1 MSKLIVTSLSAIV
14 LALGVTGALAQPAT
28 PGTAQDGTQ
37 VPPTVRTDG
46 PAQGMPGAMATGQG
60 MMGSGMMQG
69 GPQGQPAGQN
79 DRQAMPGGM
88 GGADGHMGQGMMGQS
103 MMGGAMMGPGMMIAM
118 MDTNGDGALSLDEFQ
133 AMHTRMFNYLDTN
146 HDGKVTPNELKAFHG
161 GRDGDQTGK

>member
-14 LALGVTGALAQPAT
+14 LALGVTGALAESAT

-79 DRQAMPGGM
+79 DRQAMPGGSPSR
-88 GGADGHMGQGMMGQS
+88 S
-103 MMGGAMMGPGMMIAM
+103 MPACAALPTRLARTPWKGRPG
-118 MDTNGDGALSLDEFQ
+118 
-133 AMHTRMFNYLDTN
+133 R
-146 HDGKVTPNELKAFHG
+146 
-161 GRDGDQTGK
+161 